1 MYKLKSLPNIT
12 KAKQAIWYSMSQT
25 SSNVLIFSTFDP
37 SAKGSHVTL
46 SNGDL
51 TATHS
56 SSGLDDTTYSTIAH
70 ASSLGDKFYIEF
82 TVTTYTGGNDIG
94 IGIDSVNTST
104 GTYFYANASG
114 YAYYGLTGA
123 KWNNNAAGGYG
134 ATYGSGDIIGMA
146 VDMANR
152 NIYFSKNGTWQNSGD
167 PTSGATG
174 TGKAYTF
181 AAGTY
186 YFAVNTQNTA
196 VVTVNT
202 GQSAFTYSIPSGY
215 VGNW

>member
-12 KAKQAIWYSMSQT
+12 KDTQAIWYSISQN
-25 SSNVLIFSTFDP
+25 SLQVLNFSTYD
-37 SAKGSHVTL
+37 SAHKGAQVTL

-56 SSGLDDTTYSTIAH
+56 SSGLDNTTYSTVAH
-70 ASSLGDKFYIEF
+70 SSSLADKFYIEF

-94 IGIDSVNTST
+94 IGIDSVNTT
-104 GTYFYANASG
+104 TADYFYKNATG
-114 YAYYGLTGA
+114 YAYYGLTGN

-146 VDMANR
+146 VDMVNR

-181 AAGTY
+181 SAATY

-202 GQSAFTYSIPSGY
+202 GQTAFTYSIPSGY